1 MRRKEDRTT
10 QILALLVQE
19 KKIEVTE
26 LSAHLGVSQVTVRKD
41 SSHSP
46 QGSGRHGSTGPDHQ
60 RARLCSP
67 VQHG

>member
-26 LSAHLGVSQVTVRKD
+26 
-41 SSHSP
+41 P
-46 QGSGRHGSTGPDHQ
+46 GPDHQ